1 LISPPLPYLFA
12 IARPKRRH
20 IEALGTG
27 LQVGAV
33 TIAMHPG
40 LGHVHHV
47 VGHELRERHEQVVEG
62 AELLAAVGAA
72 VEVGGAEEAAE
83 RRVGGA
89 PPRAP
94 QVVAAAVR
102 RAVAVAEV
110 VAHYSLLQRLPNKQ
124 LRS

>member
-1 LISPPLPYLFA
+1 
-12 IARPKRRH
+12 
-20 IEALGTG
+20 
-27 LQVGAV
+27 
-33 TIAMHPG
+33 MHPG

-47 VGHELRERHEQVVEG
+47 VAHELRERHEEVVEG
-62 AELLAAVGAA
+62 AELLAAVGQEARDRGGGGQRVVAVGDARRLAA

-102 RAVAVAEV
+102 RAVAVAQL
-110 VAHYSLLQRLPNKQ
+110 VAHHSLLQRLPNKQ
-124 LRS
+124 LRSQ